1 MNVKTKVVLG
11 LVGAAAAGVIV
22 GLMLAPDSGS
32 NTRKKIKSSAG
43 DWSDHLGDL
52 FSSAKDEF
60 SNWKKKGAKVA
71 SDVSNRY
78 NDVKESY
85 S

>member
-1 MNVKTKVVLG
+1 MSAKSKIVLG

-22 GLMLAPDSGS
+22 GLLLAPDSGS
-32 NTRKKIKSSAG
+32 ATRKKIKSTAG
-43 DWSDHLGDL
+43 DWSDHLSDL

-60 SNWKKKGAKVA
+60 TNWKSKGSKAA
-71 SDVSNRY
+71 SEAASRY

-85 S
+85 T